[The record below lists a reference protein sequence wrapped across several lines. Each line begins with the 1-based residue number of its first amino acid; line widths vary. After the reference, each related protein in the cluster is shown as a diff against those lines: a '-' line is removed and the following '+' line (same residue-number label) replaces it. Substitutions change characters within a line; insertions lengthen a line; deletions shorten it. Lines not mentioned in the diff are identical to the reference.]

1 MDNTIFTHMD
11 DTIGY
16 YEDIYKG
23 FNEVIE
29 DALKDKDTET
39 AQEQLEYLNEVNEYK
54 DFDGLLVCS
63 MNNGMG
69 FTCEPLVRVDLIAS
83 EIKKELAEN
92 GVKLT
97 DAQYVKVIKTIAR
110 HFEERGLK

>member
-1 MDNTIFTHMD
+1 MDNTIFTHME

-16 YEDIYKG
+16 YGDIYKG
-23 FNEVIE
+23 FKEVIG
-29 DALKDKDTET
+29 DALAHNDTET
-39 AQEQLEYLNEVNEYK
+39 AKEQIEYLDEVNEYK

-69 FTCEPLVRVDLIAS
+69 FTCEPLVRVDLLGS

-92 GVKLT
+92 GVALT